1 MSQPNNTNNSGKKES
16 NINIK
21 KSKPFSNSTPLLK
34 KNKSINNT
42 SNGKNKPL
50 NLKKKENNK
59 SQLNSLEYLVKI
71 SMSEQKRKSKKNI
84 NKNKKTKELLLGAKH
99 APIAAYEKEYEK
111 LNNLCNNKKNN
122 RSKEEISQFIK
133 KQHEQLLKEKRDQKK
148 QRTSKN
154 LKIFISFE
162 KLQRKIQ
169 KQKSQIKPKT
179 PLINRFLKK
188 KTIKAEDEDSKGSI
202 LTTNDMRKEFYIKCI
217 DTMRIYAPREGF
229 RGKKPI
235 LNRNSNEANNVKLLL
250 FNDKQEN
257 KTSYKTI
264 QENKI

>member
-1 MSQPNNTNNSGKKES
+1 MSQPNNKNNSGKKES
-16 NINIK
+16 DINIK
-21 KSKPFSNSTPLLK
+21 KSKPFNSTPLPK

-42 SNGKNKPL
+42 SNGKNNPL

-59 SQLNSLEYLVKI
+59 SQINSLEYLVKI
-71 SMSEQKRKSKKNI
+71 SMSEQKRKPKKNI

-99 APIAAYEKEYEK
+99 ASITAYEKEYEK

-133 KQHEQLLKEKRDQKK
+133 KQREQLLKEKRDKKK

-169 KQKSQIKPKT
+169 KQKLQIKSKT

-188 KTIKAEDEDSKGSI
+188 STIKAEDEDSKGSI
-202 LTTNDMRKEFYIKCI
+202 LTTNDMKKEFYIKCI

-235 LNRNSNEANNVKLLL
+235 LNRNSNEANNAKLLL

-257 KTSYKTI
+257 KTSCKTI